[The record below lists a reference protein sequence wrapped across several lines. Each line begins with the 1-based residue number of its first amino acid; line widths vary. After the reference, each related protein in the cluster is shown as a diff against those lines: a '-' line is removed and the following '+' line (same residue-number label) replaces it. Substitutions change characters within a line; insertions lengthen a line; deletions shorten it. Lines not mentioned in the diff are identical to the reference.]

1 MEFIYQANEL
11 KSATNARKN
20 TFLLTNGLGGYASV
34 TGIYSAPRCD
44 QGILV
49 AAEKAPNVR
58 VNMVHRISEKLY
70 CGEKQYFL
78 SSQSFAD
85 NTDYEDGYR
94 WQKKFAFDYTP
105 FWQYEVDEVLV
116 ERHLCMAYGENTSAV
131 LYHIEN
137 NGYEPCT
144 LVLRPYFKFAPRE
157 EAVRQRKRLLYAGG
171 VVVEGERRVKI
182 LTDADLFE
190 TEPDT
195 QWLDYPEDAKD
206 GRPAKG
212 MAFGCCEITKTVEAG
227 ETVDFEVVFTTEK
240 TAISGW
246 KKWKRPAS
254 SGIRLPVSWSWM
266 RMLLLP
272 VVIPQV
278 ARPFWPATPCSAIGD
293 GIR

>member
-20 TFLLTNGLGGYASV
+20 TCLLTNGLGGYASV
-34 TGIYSAPRCD
+34 TGVYSVPRCD

-58 VNMVHRISEKLY
+58 INMVHRISEKLY

-157 EAVRQRKRLLYAGG
+157 E
-171 VVVEGERRVKI
+171 EI
-182 LTDADLFE
+182 
-190 TEPDT
+190 
-195 QWLDYPEDAKD
+195 
-206 GRPAKG
+206 GRAH
-212 MAFGCCEITKTVEAG
+212 V
-227 ETVDFEVVFTTEK
+227 
-240 TAISGW
+240 
-246 KKWKRPAS
+246 
-254 SGIRLPVSWSWM
+254 
-266 RMLLLP
+266 
-272 VVIPQV
+272 
-278 ARPFWPATPCSAIGD
+278 
-293 GIR
+293 